1 VLVVNE
7 FSDVFFEEL
16 SFMPPECDIE
26 SVIELV
32 YGTASM
38 CKRPYRM
45 IVKQLVELKDQIKE
59 LLEKGYIHSSSP
71 LGEPPCDFHPEEGW
85 YSTDVRV
92 LSCSK

>member
-1 VLVVNE
+1 VVNE

-16 SFMPPECDIE
+16 SVMPPECDIE

-45 IVKQLVELKDQIKE
+45 VVK
-59 LLEKGYIHSSSP
+59 
-71 LGEPPCDFHPEEGW
+71 
-85 YSTDVRV
+85 
-92 LSCSK
+92 